1 MGDDRH
7 DFTRRLAVVIVS
19 LALVA
24 ALGAAVWGVYRRLP
38 AGERAAGRT
47 GQQAAQR
54 TTLLRLRLRREEV
67 GFPVSAK
74 RVPVHLYPINMT
86 AARNEFD
93 SERRPG
99 QRFEDFATRLMGGRQ
114 PLSVELDEGGEA
126 ALAVPPGKW
135 WIHATVEG
143 DRELTW
149 RLSVNVTG
157 REKTVELT
165 KENAY
170 LHAKK
175 F

>member
-1 MGDDRH
+1 M
-7 DFTRRLAVVIVS
+7 F
-19 LALVA
+19 ALVA
-24 ALGAAVWGVYRRLP
+24 ALAAAVWGVYRRLP
-38 AGERAAGRT
+38 AGERSASRAGR
-47 GQQAAQR
+47 QQQQGPQR

-67 GFPVSAK
+67 GFPVSARK
-74 RVPVHLYPINMT
+74 TPVQLYPINMT
-86 AARNEFD
+86 AARSEFD

-99 QRFEDFATRLMGGRQ
+99 QRFEEFATRLMGGRQ

-126 ALAVPPGKW
+126 AIAVTPGKW

-165 KENAY
+165 KDNAY
-170 LHAKK
+170 LRAKK